1 MDRERWATQVTLFPF
16 GSWWTMGADT
26 ARPWFKC
33 WWFGPIVI
41 ERFVKPTQETRR
53 GDGAGH

>member
-1 MDRERWATQVTLFPF
+1 MTRERWVTQVTLFPF
-16 GSWWTMGADT
+16 GSWRTMGADT

-41 ERFVKPTQETRR
+41 ERFVKPVQEVRR
-53 GDGAGH
+53 